1 MEDAATAEIARAQ
14 IWQWINHPA
23 GVLKDGRRVTAA
35 LFREY
40 LKEESGRL
48 AAKLGAQAY
57 ASGHFDEAAALL
69 DEITTAPEFQTFLT
83 LGAYRK
89 LP

>member
-23 GVLKDGRRVTAA
+23 GVLTDGRRVTSV

-40 LKEESGRL
+40 LKEEGARL
-48 AAKLGAQAY
+48 AAKLGPQAY
-57 ASGHFDEAAALL
+57 EKGHFQEAAGLL
-69 DEITTAPEFQTFLT
+69 DQITTAPEFQTFLT
-83 LGAYRK
+83 LSAYRK
-89 LP
+89 LD